1 MRRSKQRIAQKRQK
15 KQSHQVVR
23 GTVLVIVIAIVIVG
37 IGLFQ
42 MTTPNQVASSDDGQP
57 IWHSMELTN
66 ARTGETFTLADF
78 DDRDV
83 VVKIT
88 SLF

>member
-1 MRRSKQRIAQKRQK
+1 MSRSKKRLVQKRQK
-15 KQSHQVVR
+15 KQSQQIIR
-23 GTVLVIVIAIVIVG
+23 GTVLMIIIAIVIVG

-42 MTTPNQVASSDDGQP
+42 MTVPSQVATSDDGQP
-57 IWHSMELTN
+57 IWQTIELTD
-66 ARTGETFTLADF
+66 ARTGEIFTLADF
-78 DDRDV
+78 DDQDV